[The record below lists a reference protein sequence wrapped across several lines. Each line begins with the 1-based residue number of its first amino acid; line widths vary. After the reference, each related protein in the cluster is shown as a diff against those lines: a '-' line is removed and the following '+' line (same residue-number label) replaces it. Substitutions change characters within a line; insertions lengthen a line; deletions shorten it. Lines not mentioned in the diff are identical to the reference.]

1 MKSRATLLVGSLVL
15 WAAVLAAQPG
25 VAPADASVT
34 VRPAVIS
41 MDTFYAGAA
50 VEVEGRVPAGCGVVV
65 AVKGPATEETFNKKG
80 RFGPIWANAG
90 KVRISGVPS
99 LHLAFASGSL
109 DGLLGREERDRYQ
122 LDRKAIEAQMVVEPA
137 SLDQPEVRQNY
148 VKLKSGQGVLRL
160 EEGAVRVEEGPEGG
174 RFRLSFRWPKVA
186 PPAGYTVEVY
196 ACREGRVVARAE
208 TPLQVVKVGF
218 PEKMASMARDRAVL
232 YGILCVLVATLA
244 GLGIDFVA
252 SKLGGKVSA
261 H

>member
-15 WAAVLAAQPG
+15 WAGVLGAQPEE
-25 VAPADASVT
+25 APPAASVT
-34 VRPAVIS
+34 VRPAVIA
-41 MDTFYAGAA
+41 METFYAGAE
-50 VEVEGRVPAGCGVVV
+50 VGVEGRVPPGCGVVV
-65 AVKGPATEETFNKKG
+65 AVKGPATEESFNKKG

-99 LHLAFASGSL
+99 LHLAFSSGNL
-109 DGLLGREERDRYQ
+109 EGLLQREERDRYQ
-122 LDRKAIEAQMVVEPA
+122 IDRGAIEAQMVVDPPA
-137 SLDQPEVRQNY
+137 LDQPEVRQNY
-148 VKLKSGQGVLRL
+148 VKLKSGQGLLRL
-160 EEGAVRVEEGPEGG
+160 EEGVVQVEDGSEGG

-186 PPAGYTVEVY
+186 PPAEYSVEVY
-196 ACREGRVVARAE
+196 ACRGGRVVARAS

-218 PEKMASMARDRAVL
+218 PAKMASLARDRAVL

>member
-1 MKSRATLLVGSLVL
+1 MNARATLLAGSLAL
-15 WAAVLAAQPG
+15 WAGFLGAQPG
-25 VAPADASVT
+25 GAPPGASAT

-41 MDTFYAGAA
+41 MDAFYAGAA
-50 VEVEGRVPAGCGVVV
+50 VEVEGKVPAGCGVVV
-65 AVKGPATEETFNKKG
+65 VVKGPATEETFNKKG

-99 LHLAFASGSL
+99 LHLAFSSASL
-109 DGLLGREERDRYQ
+109 DGLLSREERDRFQ
-122 LDRKAIEAQMVVEPA
+122 IDRKAIESQMVVEPS
-137 SLDQPEVRQNY
+137 SLDQPEVRENY
-148 VKLKSGQGVLRL
+148 VKLKAGQGVLRL
-160 EEGAVRVEEGPEGG
+160 EEGAVRAEGGPEGG

-186 PPAGYTVEVY
+186 PPADYAVEVY
-196 ACREGRVVARAE
+196 ACREGRVAARADA
-208 TPLQVVKVGF
+208 PLQVVKVGF
-218 PEKMASMARDRAVL
+218 PEKMASLARDKAVR